1 MLDKSYFWN
10 GILENGEVQ
19 IFTQNA
25 SKFLNS
31 EKITENDEWIIRDY
45 RTWYE
50 KNFTQEEIKL
60 IQKALRVKNDGIIGR
75 KTLQVIFSYGLDTR
89 TTSTWLLTR
98 WILQNFAKN
107 FQNITQK
114 SYNNTANLA
123 KDIHY
128 YKVNTPI
135 LNENYLRK
143 QIDINLVKNISAP
156 TPQELISIL
165 QNQNLKNIQ
174 WNAYIYAI
182 QSGLSML
189 GYMENMKYI
198 DGIFGSNTRADLQEF
213 QKAYQEKFQISKK
226 NFWKIDNVSINTL
239 QQVLKSL

>member
-1 MLDKSYFWN
+1 MVW
-10 GILENGEVQ
+10 
-19 IFTQNA
+19 
-25 SKFLNS
+25 
-31 EKITENDEWIIRDY
+31 
-45 RTWYE
+45 

-60 IQKALRVKNDGIIGR
+60 IQKALRIKDDGIVGR
-75 KTLQVIFSYGLDTR
+75 KTLQAIFSYGLDTR
-89 TTSTWLLTR
+89 LISNGLLTR

-114 SYNNTANLA
+114 SHNNTTNLA
-123 KDIHY
+123 KDIY
-128 YKVNTPI
+128 YHKLNTPI

-143 QIDINLVKNISAP
+143 QIDTNLVKNISAP

-198 DGIFGSNTRADLQEF
+198 DGIFGSNTRADLKEF
-213 QKAYQEKFQISKK
+213 QKAYRDKFQISEK
-226 NFWKIDNVSINTL
+226 NFWKIDPISMETL